1 MKNHVELAYLL
12 LLVTILILNPSFVSN
27 FKKTVLGK
35 LVLVL
40 GVVYV
45 ALCNKIYGMVAA
57 FLTVCLMQ
65 NMREGM
71 VNNSEDDEDDEDD
84 EEMDGEEMDGED
96 LKEGMGHQELENE
109 EQEEEEEDEEVM
121 DRERDEEEADDTEAF
136 TLLSNNSS
144 FHTSSMDRLA
154 ADEMLKSKPSNTFP
168 VNKRERRGQNKSV
181 VDNVLN
187 GVKKLFK

>member
-1 MKNHVELAYLL
+1 
-12 LLVTILILNPSFVSN
+12 
-27 FKKTVLGK
+27 LGK

-45 ALCNKIYGMVAA
+45 ALSNKIYGMVAA

-71 VNNSEDDEDDEDD
+71 VNNSEDDEDDEDEEDDENDEDD
-84 EEMDGEEMDGED
+84 EEMDGEEMDGEN

-121 DRERDEEEADDTEAF
+121 DREEDEEEVDDTEAF

-168 VNKRERRGQNKSV
+168 VNQRERRGQNKSV